1 MLAKGGSF
9 ADQAAGSQG
18 NAGFGQELE
27 QESSI
32 ERILRAFK
40 RGVFGVLYVVST
52 AVSLAKGIVVI
63 ERLRELDG
71 QGCFSQQ
78 IMGYIHDVC

>member
-40 RGVFGVLYVVST
+40 RGVFGVLYVVSA
-52 AVSLAKGIVVI
+52 AVSWQRALWLLKGSVN
-63 ERLRELDG
+63 
-71 QGCFSQQ
+71 
-78 IMGYIHDVC
+78 